1 MLNLLYGPTLTSLHD
16 YWKDHSLEY
25 TDLCW
30 QSEVFA
36 FWVSHI
42 LATVNNATV
51 NIDVHIS
58 FLMSD
63 FFSLQISAQKK
74 IDRSYGNS
82 TFNVLRN
89 LWNTAS
95 SGCINLHS
103 HQWCRRHPFSPHP
116 CQHLLLVVF
125 LIIAILIG
133 VRWYLIV
140 VLCFHFSLFCVF
152 FGHLYV
158 FFVKMFIQILCP
170 CLNWVVFYVELLEF
184 CGYFWVLLILSC
196 LSSVNILDINPLSD
210 MWFANIFSHSVDC
223 LIYLLIIS
231 FTVQKLFS
239 LL

>member
-1 MLNLLYGPTLTSLHD
+1 M
-16 YWKDHSLEY
+16 
-25 TDLCW
+25 
-30 QSEVFA
+30 
-36 FWVSHI
+36 I
-42 LATVNNATV
+42 
-51 NIDVHIS
+51 
-58 FLMSD
+58 
-63 FFSLQISAQKK
+63 FFSLQISAPKK

-158 FFVKMFIQILCP
+158 FFGKMFIQILCP
-170 CLNWVVFYVELLEF
+170 CLNWVVFYIELLEF
-184 CGYFWVLLILSC
+184 CGYVWLLLTFWILTPYQICGLQISSPIQLTALSICWSFPSLCKSFLVCCSPICLFLFPLPEKTDPKNIAGWMSKNELPMFYSRSFMVLGLTFNFL
-196 LSSVNILDINPLSD
+196 VN
-210 MWFANIFSHSVDC
+210 FE
-223 LIYLLIIS
+223 
-231 FTVQKLFS
+231 LF
-239 LL
+239 L